1 MDMITKI
8 KTQDGQEFD
17 SVNDAQKHINI
28 LIGNKL
34 SPLCHK
40 MANLKW
46 SQLPEFVMNNLD
58 DFQAIISLNA
68 DLILPAEEDEE
79 DKGSL

>member
-1 MDMITKI
+1 MDRITKI
-8 KTQDGQEFD
+8 KTQDGQEFN
-17 SVNDAQKHINI
+17 SIAEAQKHINI

-40 MANLKW
+40 MAGLKW

-58 DFQAIISLNA
+58 KFSAIISLNA
-68 DLILPAEEDEE
+68 DLILPIEEEDEE
-79 DKGSL
+79 